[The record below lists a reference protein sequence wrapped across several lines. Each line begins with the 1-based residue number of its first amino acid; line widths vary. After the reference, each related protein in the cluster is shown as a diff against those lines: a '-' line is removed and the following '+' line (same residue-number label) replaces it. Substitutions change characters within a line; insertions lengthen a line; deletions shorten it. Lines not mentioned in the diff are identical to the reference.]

1 MDERTF
7 YNQSAAGIANYL
19 WQEMRLRPGQNYQ
32 VRQLLDGPRCGAIT
46 LAINATYAR
55 RVMAMSD
62 QLSMAA
68 GLSRNSTIRI
78 RRGDGSTLI
87 LEIPKPE
94 PFWYNVPIMAL
105 PRHRGVRT
113 TLGLDTDH
121 RPALVDFSNPVTAHI
136 LIAGATGSGK
146 TNAGRLLAYDL
157 ASQNEPGELNLL
169 LIDTRKYGAA
179 WREMSRLPH
188 LAHPII
194 IDEVEAI
201 RALGWAV
208 AELDR
213 RARQGYQK
221 PLLFI
226 GIDEAQALL
235 ESEQFTSPI
244 VTLAGVG
251 REFGI
256 HLALLTQN
264 PTAAML
270 GDNTI
275 KRNLTARLVGRVD
288 SSEAAR
294 VATGQGGSGAELLTG
309 SGDMLLVQPGEIR
322 RLMAALVTERDM
334 ARLPRVESIRV
345 LDFSEYED
353 VDHVVDQANLP
364 GGRNPDPLNPDHVAY
379 ALTHPDASQR
389 EINREFGIGFVKIRR
404 VLEFAS
410 ALNQAIESYGY
421 AVQRATDR
429 NEVRQL
435 PA

>member
-1 MDERTF
+1 
-7 YNQSAAGIANYL
+7 
-19 WQEMRLRPGQNYQ
+19 
-32 VRQLLDGPRCGAIT
+32 
-46 LAINATYAR
+46 
-55 RVMAMSD
+55 
-62 QLSMAA
+62 
-68 GLSRNSTIRI
+68 
-78 RRGDGSTLI
+78 
-87 LEIPKPE
+87 
-94 PFWYNVPIMAL
+94 
-105 PRHRGVRT
+105 
-113 TLGLDTDH
+113 
-121 RPALVDFSNPVTAHI
+121 
-136 LIAGATGSGK
+136 
-146 TNAGRLLAYDL
+146 
-157 ASQNEPGELNLL
+157 
-169 LIDTRKYGAA
+169 
-179 WREMSRLPH
+179 
-188 LAHPII
+188 
-194 IDEVEAI
+194 
-201 RALGWAV
+201 V

-213 RARQGYQK
+213 RARQGYQR

-264 PTAAML
+264 PTAQVL

-309 SGDMLLVQPGEIR
+309 SGDMLLVQPGEVR

-334 ARLPRVESIRV
+334 ARLPHAESIRV
-345 LDFSEYED
+345 LSLDEYED
-353 VDHVVDQANLP
+353 VDHVIDQANLP
-364 GGRNPDPLNPDHVAY
+364 TGRNPDPLDPAHVAY

-410 ALNQAIESYGY
+410 TLNQAIESYGY

-429 NEVRQL
+429 NEARL
-435 PA
+435 LSA